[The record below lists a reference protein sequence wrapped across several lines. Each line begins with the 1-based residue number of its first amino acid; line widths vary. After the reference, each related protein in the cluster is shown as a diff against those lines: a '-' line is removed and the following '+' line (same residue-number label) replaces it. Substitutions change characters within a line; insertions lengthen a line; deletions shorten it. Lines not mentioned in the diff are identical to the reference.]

1 MYSFASVVLAATA
14 TTAIYSDYPAFV
26 NPRAVVEA
34 YFDKGPII
42 EIVVKCP
49 VGTGI
54 LSYSKIDRRYCSAKH
69 DCFTT
74 LASATRQTC
83 E

>member
-1 MYSFASVVLAATA
+1 MHPFASLVLAATA
-14 TTAIYSDYPAFV
+14 TTTIFSDYPAFV
-26 NPRAVVEA
+26 NPRSVVEA

-54 LSYSKIDRRYCSAKH
+54 LSYSKLERRYCSAKH
-69 DCFTT
+69 DCFPT
-74 LASATRQTC
+74 LASATRRTC